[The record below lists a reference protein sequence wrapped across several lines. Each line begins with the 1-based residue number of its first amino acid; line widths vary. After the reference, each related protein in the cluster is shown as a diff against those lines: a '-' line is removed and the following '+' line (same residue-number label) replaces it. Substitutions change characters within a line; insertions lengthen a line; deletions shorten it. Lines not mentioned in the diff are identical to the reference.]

1 MEFKM
6 SSDLSVIEK
15 NGKFV
20 VARNNQP
27 IVIPKNEA
35 ETIVTEFDTQ
45 SDAEKYMSILKHL
58 EKKKSSK
65 SCS

>member
-1 MEFKM
+1 M

-27 IVIPKNEA
+27 IILPKTDG
-35 ETIVTEFDTQ
+35 ETIVTEFSTK
-45 SDAEKYMSILKHL
+45 SDAEKYMSILKVL
-58 EKKKSSK
+58 EKKQSAKSRN
-65 SCS
+65 